1 MKFTEVHIIQ
11 SSREEESAAA
21 ALSADSSWSAVTCSQ
36 LPSQTM
42 KLWSISQVQ
51 HYAWVLRPSLHLLL
65 QSCIVDTV
73 EVRALNRQVRL
84 FHKAR
89 FIMKQNS
96 LRRCDVEIGP

>member
-1 MKFTEVHIIQ
+1 MHG
-11 SSREEESAAA
+11 
-21 ALSADSSWSAVTCSQ
+21 
-36 LPSQTM
+36 PS
-42 KLWSISQVQ
+42 V
-51 HYAWVLRPSLHLLL
+51 RLLL

-96 LRRCDVEIGP
+96 LRCCDVEIENRLFKAQTLIALRFC